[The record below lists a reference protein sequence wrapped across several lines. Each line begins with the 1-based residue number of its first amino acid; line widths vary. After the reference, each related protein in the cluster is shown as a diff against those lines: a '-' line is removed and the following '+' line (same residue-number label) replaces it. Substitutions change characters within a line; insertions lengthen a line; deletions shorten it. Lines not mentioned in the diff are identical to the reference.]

1 MESFEELFCVVWFQ
15 NGTKKIKMKARTISL
30 TQFPYHLIN
39 TVLLWGER
47 SLRVR
52 EKDSVTLTK
61 QQQLQLPAGV
71 FLVPPQLLLDLLV
84 DPLVLPVLR
93 RYATSSHRSKAAA
106 LSPNEPFCCKPENI
120 GSFGRYQPVALLPLH
135 NFKGDKPQSI
145 LHSDAF
151 FFLFSPDEQG
161 S

>member
-1 MESFEELFCVVWFQ
+1 MKLMESFGELFCAVWFQ
-15 NGTKKIKMKARTISL
+15 NGTKKIKMKARTISV

-39 TVLLWGER
+39 TILLWGER
-47 SLRVR
+47 SLRVC

-93 RYATSSHRSKAAA
+93 RYATSSHR
-106 LSPNEPFCCKPENI
+106 
-120 GSFGRYQPVALLPLH
+120 
-135 NFKGDKPQSI
+135 
-145 LHSDAF
+145 
-151 FFLFSPDEQG
+151 
-161 S
+161 